1 MTSTDLPTSGVDRRS
16 FLRRSAG
23 LGLGITFAGSLDAL
37 AGISSAA
44 AATTSKAAGYGP
56 LVSDPAGLLSLPNGF
71 SYKLVAETGRT
82 LLESGQPTPADPD
95 GAASF
100 AAGAG
105 STLVINHEIGGGERF
120 GVPALPGLTYD
131 PGARGGTTNLDV
143 DKQGNLLRQY
153 VSVAGTHNN
162 CAGGL
167 TPWGTWLTCEETEA
181 RAGAQTSGGR
191 PVINP
196 DTGGQI
202 VLQQDHGYC
211 FEVSPLQSEN
221 AGQSP
226 VPLRFLG
233 RFAHEAVAVDP
244 ATHVIY
250 ETEDANAPHG
260 LFYRWVPPQGF
271 AGRKFELAALPDE
284 AGALDAMR
292 CSSGGAHV
300 PDLSA
305 ATEPG
310 TTYAV
315 DWVPVPDRLATK
327 TSVRKQFTAGQ
338 VTGSRKLEGAWWGDG
353 GCYFVASFARTT
365 DGSARQHDGQ
375 VWFYDPAVS
384 TVQLRTIFA
393 YTPED
398 QDNDPDGPDNIC
410 VSPYGGVILAED
422 GSGTQHLVG
431 VTEQGDDYFLA
442 RNEHPNDSEF
452 AGPNFSPDNK
462 LLFVNVQSPGFVFA
476 IRGPWKSQRGAGQR

>member
-1 MTSTDLPTSGVDRRS
+1 VSTGGASCA
-16 FLRRSAG
+16 RSAG
-23 LGLGITFAGSLDAL
+23 LGLGITFAGSLEAL
-37 AGISSAA
+37 AGIPAAA
-44 AATTSKAAGYGP
+44 AATTSRTGGYGP
-56 LVSDPAGLLSLPNGF
+56 LVPDPAGLLALPRGF
-71 SYKLVAETGRT
+71 SYKLIAEAGKT
-82 LLESGQPTPADPD
+82 LLDSGQPTPTDQD

-100 AAGAG
+100 ATAAGT
-105 STLVINHEIGGGERF
+105 TLVINHEIGGAERF

-143 DKQGNLLRQY
+143 DKQGNRLREY

-181 RAGAQTSGGR
+181 KAGPQLRNGQ
-191 PVINP
+191 PVLDP
-196 DTGGQI
+196 ETGAPL

-211 FEVSPLQSEN
+211 FEVSPVQGEN
-221 AGQSP
+221 SGRSP
-226 VPLRFLG
+226 LPLRFLG

-244 ATHVIY
+244 VTHVIY

-260 LFYRWVPPQGF
+260 LFYRWVPPKTFSGQ
-271 AGRKFELAALPDE
+271 KFELSTLSDD
-284 AGALDAMR
+284 AGALDAMH

-300 PDLSA
+300 PDLSL

-310 TTYAV
+310 TTYDV
-315 DWVPVPDRLATK
+315 DWVPVPDRLAT
-327 TSVRKQFTAGQ
+327 TTPVRKQFPPGQ

-353 GCYFVASFARTT
+353 GCYFVASFARSS
-365 DGSARQHDGQ
+365 DGSVRQHDGQ
-375 VWFYDPAVS
+375 VWFFDPARQ
-384 TVQLRTIFA
+384 TVTLTTIFA
-393 YTPED
+393 FTPED